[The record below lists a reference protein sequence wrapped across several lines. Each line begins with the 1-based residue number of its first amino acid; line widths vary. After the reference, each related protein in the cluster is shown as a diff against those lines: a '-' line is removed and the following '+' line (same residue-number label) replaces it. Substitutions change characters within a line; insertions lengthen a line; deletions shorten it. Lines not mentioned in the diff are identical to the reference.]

1 MPHRGSLVFTP
12 GRRVQFE
19 MVMRAKTRLEAEI
32 VKIKLEGQDL
42 ARNLHDYKGRVSVV
56 EANLEM
62 PSVHDEDHMEMEMY
76 LREWQWVVNM
86 LRKNI
91 NDLIDILE
99 RSYDDLDLLNH
110 QLAVFG

>member
-1 MPHRGSLVFTP
+1 MFTP
-12 GRRVQFE
+12 GRCVQFQ
-19 MVMRAKTRLEAEI
+19 MVMRAKTRLKAEI
-32 VKIKLEGQDL
+32 VDIKLEGQDL
-42 ARNLHDYKGRVSVV
+42 THNLRDYEGHVSVV

-76 LREWQWVVNM
+76 LREWQWAVKM

-91 NDLIDILE
+91 KDLIDILD
-99 RSYDDLDLLNH
+99 RCYDDLDLLKH

>member
-1 MPHRGSLVFTP
+1 MFTP
-12 GRRVQFE
+12 GRCVQFE

-32 VKIKLEGQDL
+32 VDIKLEGQDL
-42 ARNLHDYKGRVSVV
+42 ARNLWDYKGRVSVV

-62 PSVHDEDHMEMEMY
+62 PSVHDEDHMEMKMF
-76 LREWQWVVNM
+76 LQEWQWVVRM
-86 LRKNI
+86 LRKSI
-91 NDLIDILE
+91 KDLIDILD

>member
-1 MPHRGSLVFTP
+1 MFTL
-12 GRRVQFE
+12 GRRVQFK

-32 VKIKLEGQDL
+32 VDIKLEGQDL
-42 ARNLHDYKGRVSVV
+42 TRNLHNYEGLVSVV

-62 PSVHDEDHMEMEMY
+62 PSVHDKDHMEMEMY
-76 LREWQWVVNM
+76 LCEWQWAVKM

-91 NDLIDILE
+91 KDLIDILDQC
-99 RSYDDLDLLNH
+99 YDHLDLLNH

>member
-32 VKIKLEGQDL
+32 VNIKLEGQDL
-42 ARNLHDYKGRVSVV
+42 ARNLHDYEGCVSVV

-62 PSVHDEDHMEMEMY
+62 PSVHDKDHMEMEMY
-76 LREWQWVVNM
+76 LREWQWAVKT

-91 NDLIDILE
+91 KDLIDILD